1 MAKRRKK
8 TPAERAYSKQVKRI
22 KQFISRAEKRGY
34 QFSSNAIPQK
44 PNRITQASVRKLAK
58 LTPEKL
64 YKKAVYGGLAS
75 EGEIVPAT
83 VGVKL
88 ERSLRAKKATETRKR
103 RLAESTQEPTN
114 THIPGFSPPPKK
126 IMQGT
131 GYIMYHNVFDDFIS
145 RISTSTPEFTYYGSK
160 RQIKNSE
167 ASERGR
173 VTLYNL
179 TMREVAKVG
188 EIELG
193 WRLEKHSDEV
203 QDLIM
208 FVLYGSDATKI
219 ASATSRLASII
230 TGGLTVP
237 ELMDLAYEEEAN
249 EDWELPE

>member
-1 MAKRRKK
+1 MAKRRKQ
-8 TPAERAYSKQVKRI
+8 TPAERSYSKQVKRI

-34 QFSSNAIPQK
+34 QFSEDVLPQRPK
-44 PNRITQASVRKLAK
+44 RVTQASVRKLAK

-64 YKKAVYGGLAS
+64 YQKAVYGGLAS
-75 EGEIVPAT
+75 YGEIVPAT
-83 VGVKL
+83 EGVKL
-88 ERSLRAKKATETRKR
+88 ERSFRAKKAAETRKY
-103 RLAESTQEPTN
+103 RLAEPKQEP
-114 THIPGFSPPPKK
+114 PEKK
-126 IMQGT
+126 IMKDS
-131 GYIMYHNVFDDFIS
+131 GYMMYHNVFDEFIS
-145 RISTSTPEFTYYGSK
+145 RISTPVPELTYYGNK
-160 RQIKNSE
+160 RQERNRE
-167 ASERGR
+167 ASERSR

-188 EIELG
+188 EVEVG

-208 FVLYGSDATKI
+208 YVLYGSDAAKI

-237 ELMDLAYEEEAN
+237 ELIELEDEEEAN